1 MSGKVGIKSED
12 SITRIQGIAK
22 KRTNGTD
29 AILHLT
35 DDVSTVELIFKKQD
49 RTISTVTAATLNAPG
64 ADGIWKYDT
73 VTTFFT
79 GNRGTW
85 SIQAKYTLVG
95 GAVLYS
101 QIKKFEVGETLGA

>member
-1 MSGKVGIKSED
+1 MSGKVGIKTED
-12 SITRIQGIAK
+12 SITRIQGTAK

-29 AILHLT
+29 AVLHLT
-35 DDVSTVELIFKKQD
+35 DDVSTVQIIFKKPD
-49 RTISTVTAATLNAPG
+49 KTTTTVTAATLNAPG

-79 GNRGTW
+79 VNRGTW
-85 SIQAKYTLVG
+85 AIQAIYTLVG
-95 GAVLYS
+95 GAVLHT

>member
-12 SITRIQGIAK
+12 SITTIKGLAK
-22 KRTNGTD
+22 KRTDGVD

-35 DDVSTVELIFKKQD
+35 NDVSTVQLIFKKPN
-49 RTISTVTAATLNAPG
+49 RTSQTVTAVTISAVAGTY
-64 ADGIWKYDT
+64 KYVT

-79 GNRGTW
+79 ANRGTW

-101 QIKKFEVGETLGA
+101 QIKKFDVGETLGA